1 MAPSPLCERPWFC
14 SAHANPR
21 PDASPRST
29 LALRESKLEWLIR
42 AEPCLRPLRVAG
54 TVPSAPAIGRSRF
67 EASRERVVAGYRP
80 VRDRDLPASGNTE
93 LLAEDVRVS
102 LRRSRG
108 NAKALADFV
117 IRAPGGDQ
125 LDDLPLPL
133 GDRRK

>member
-1 MAPSPLCERPWFC
+1 M
-14 SAHANPR
+14 
-21 PDASPRST
+21 PDEGR
-29 LALRESKLEWLIR
+29 
-42 AEPCLRPLRVAG
+42 PCLRPLKVAG